1 MTKFTFPKIGEIYRK
16 KKSLGNLSNTSKVNN
31 NKPFTL
37 FICSKHLALTL
48 CLFVATQAF
57 AQTFVQ
63 LKDASNSNAL
73 PVINI
78 TTDEKQLTKE
88 KYLDGKIEIY
98 NPQSQATETYNCA
111 LRYRGTSAM
120 NYSKKSFALK
130 LKNTEGKKQEANLFG
145 LRSDDSWI
153 LDAMA
158 IDKLRMRNILCFS
171 LWNEIDKLPYD
182 TKENGRNGIVGTYV
196 ELCLN
201 GNYHGLYCLE
211 DKVNRKLLKLD
222 KLKEKK
228 GKIQYGGA
236 LYKCKSWGGGSNLAN
251 YDKMEATNTL
261 TWNAWEMK
269 YPEEKP
275 DETTWSALI
284 DFINFNS
291 DKTNDAYFTKHYHEY
306 FYVDNF
312 MNYLL
317 FINTLGIID
326 NQYKNCYLSTVS
338 INKHTPMVL
347 TPWDLDASLG
357 RSWDGKEYEDLFS
370 VSSMK
375 NVAPVRRLY
384 KYDVDGFVPKMIER
398 WNKLSSTTF
407 HPQHLREEMQ
417 KRAER
422 LVKSGAWRRERD
434 KWNDNPVTLE
444 ESPYKEIEYVL
455 AWYEQNYNHIKQ
467 ELKAIA
473 TGILPHKENKKSKA
487 TDVMYDLSG
496 RLILFP
502 ANGIYIQN
510 GKKYLKG
517 GSVN

>member
-1 MTKFTFPKIGEIYRK
+1 MTKFTFHQVDEIYRK
-16 KKSLGNLSNTSKVNN
+16 KQNVGNLSNMPEDNNSKSFT
-31 NKPFTL
+31 PFMY
-37 FICSKHLALTL
+37 SKHLALAL

-57 AQTFVQ
+57 AQTFKQ
-63 LKDASNSNAL
+63 LKEESNSNAL

-78 TTDEKQLTKE
+78 TTNEKQLTKV

-98 NPQSQATETYNCA
+98 DPQSQVTETYNCA
-111 LRYRGTSAM
+111 LRYRGASTM

-130 LKNTEGKKQEANLFG
+130 LKNAKGEKQEAKLFG

-211 DKVNRKLLKLD
+211 DKVNRKLLELD
-222 KLKEKK
+222 KLKEKT
-228 GKIQYGGA
+228 GRTQYGGV
-236 LYKCKSWGGGSNLAN
+236 LYKCKSWGGGSNLEN

-284 DFINFNS
+284 DFIDFNS
-291 DKTNDAYFTKHYHEY
+291 DKTSDTYFTEHYHEY

-312 MNYLL
+312 LDYLL

-326 NQYKNCYLSTVS
+326 NQYKNCYLSTVN
-338 INKHTPMVL
+338 INKHTPVVL

-357 RSWDGKEYEDLFS
+357 RSWDSKEYINLFS

-384 KYDVDGFVPKMIER
+384 KYNVGGFV
-398 WNKLSSTTF
+398 
-407 HPQHLREEMQ
+407 
-417 KRAER
+417 
-422 LVKSGAWRRERD
+422 
-434 KWNDNPVTLE
+434 
-444 ESPYKEIEYVL
+444 
-455 AWYEQNYNHIKQ
+455 
-467 ELKAIA
+467 
-473 TGILPHKENKKSKA
+473 
-487 TDVMYDLSG
+487 
-496 RLILFP
+496 
-502 ANGIYIQN
+502 
-510 GKKYLKG
+510 
-517 GSVN
+517 